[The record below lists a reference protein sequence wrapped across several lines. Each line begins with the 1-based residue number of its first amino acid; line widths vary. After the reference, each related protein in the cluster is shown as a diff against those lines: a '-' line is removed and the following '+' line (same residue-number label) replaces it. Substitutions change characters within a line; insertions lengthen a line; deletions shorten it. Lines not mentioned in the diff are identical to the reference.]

1 MPRLSFRSLITS
13 IPSTGSSSLVLDV
26 VEWTTTTTTTS
37 SPPLPSPLPPA
48 LKQPQHREWG
58 VASLVLILTTH
69 LPVCLYGE
77 RWLRAHAAHL
87 FGHHCIR
94 LMLHPQHRYTAVIIR
109 MTMPK
114 FEGECER
121 FVLRYFRM

>member
-1 MPRLSFRSLITS
+1 M
-13 IPSTGSSSLVLDV
+13 
-26 VEWTTTTTTTS
+26 TTS
-37 SPPLPSPLPPA
+37 SPPLPSQLPRPL
-48 LKQPQHREWG
+48 KPQHHRVG

-94 LMLHPQHRYTAVIIR
+94 LMLHPPHRYTAVIIR
-109 MTMPK
+109 Y
-114 FEGECER
+114 
-121 FVLRYFRM
+121 V